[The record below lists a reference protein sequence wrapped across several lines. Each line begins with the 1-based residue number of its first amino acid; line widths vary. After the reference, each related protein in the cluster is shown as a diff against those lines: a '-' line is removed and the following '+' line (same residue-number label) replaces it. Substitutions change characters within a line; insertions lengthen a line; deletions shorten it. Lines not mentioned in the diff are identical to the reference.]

1 MHAGHWD
8 KSTHKST
15 ELGGKTLGLLCLGA
29 IGRRMAKMAHAMEM
43 RVMGFD
49 PFASGLPDYIEQVP
63 LQTIWKE
70 ADAISQHC
78 TLPDENSSLITA
90 KDIPACT
97 AGLNHIPPATR

>member
-15 ELGGKTLGLLCLGA
+15 ELGGKTLGLLGLGA

-70 ADAISQHC
+70 ADAISLHC
-78 TLPDENSSLITA
+78 PLTEENRRSEERS
-90 KDIPACT
+90 
-97 AGLNHIPPATR
+97 AGKECVSTCRSWWSPGT